1 MGRVAGMRAF
11 RIDAADPESAA
22 WLSRLGIAVRQSA
35 RFTWLGAPEIE
46 QHRPVRR
53 FLRGDFLAFEL
64 SAPNG
69 DCDARLIDP
78 EGNDS
83 ALTGNGSLV
92 CGFTP
97 ETRGVYTIL
106 YGAGDTMRFEV
117 VEMTDDE
124 SLLFIRADAG
134 TGTIADL
141 AGRGVTLRF
150 DSAATLQEANLEL
163 RLLCDGHVAR
173 IAYDVLPDT
182 PCRVGA
188 EHVIWDEL
196 LSADVLER
204 LLVSDTAE
212 LVVSVRGLATENF
225 QFERV
230 MALFGWEHDA
240 EGKLSAIDETGELDL
255 FAVTPGEPLR
265 VAAGV
270 SAERGSDFVLLRA
283 GHDKPL
289 QAGGLCFGPKILRP
303 AETQTAHHPDRLLR
317 QFDVCRDGA
326 ADGRSLADALIAWS
340 AAGVD
345 HPITQYRRGQIV
357 VQLGQWLVEQLCGAE
372 WARREAVLQSR
383 RGTKFAEA
391 FLDACG
397 SLGAG
402 FGDVPLSAAQHA
414 HLRRILLRLL
424 DSRGL
429 PIALNLGR
437 EPIDDDLAADLD
449 VMFNDAY
456 AALADELESV
466 GEQCPF
472 DPDEDID
479 VGEASDIWDRVLR
492 AAASQAEFVE
502 LVHLLRPLEAGDALS
517 RADFETMLPDDVIDL
532 VTDWIAHNGPAHL
545 ARSWNRELVEVAYW
559 LFAKPAVAARLNWRA
574 AIRRMLAD
582 SFSARAIRYAAL
594 RSGVFV
600 EGR

>member
-1 MGRVAGMRAF
+1 MR
-11 RIDAADPESAA
+11 
-22 WLSRLGIAVRQSA
+22 G
-35 RFTWLGAPEIE
+35 G
-46 QHRPVRR
+46 
-53 FLRGDFLAFEL
+53 FLAFEL

-78 EGNDS
+78 QGNDS
-83 ALTGNGSLV
+83 ALSGNGSLL

-97 ETRGVYTIL
+97 ETRGVYTIH
-106 YGAGDTMRFEV
+106 YGAGETMRFEV
-117 VEMTDDE
+117 VEATDDE
-124 SLLFIRADAG
+124 LLLFIRVDAG

-150 DSAATLQEANLEL
+150 DSAGTLQEANLEL
-163 RLLCDGHVAR
+163 RLLCDGHVVK
-173 IAYDVLPDT
+173 IAHDILPDT

-196 LSADVLER
+196 LSADTLER

-212 LVVSVRGLATENF
+212 LVVSVRGFAMENF

-240 EGKLSAIDETGELDL
+240 EGKLSAIDETGKLDL

-265 VAAGV
+265 VVAGV
-270 SAERGSDFVLLRA
+270 SAERGSDFILLRA

-289 QAGGLCFGPKILRP
+289 EAGGLCLGPKILRP
-303 AETQTAHHPDRLLR
+303 AETQTAHHPERLLR
-317 QFDVCRDGA
+317 QFDVRRDGD

-345 HPITQYRRGQIV
+345 HPITQFRRGQIV
-357 VQLGQWLVEQLCGAE
+357 VQLGHWLVEQLCGAE
-372 WARREAVLQSR
+372 WAQRETVLQSR
-383 RGTKFAEA
+383 HGTKFTEA
-391 FLDACG
+391 FLDACVR
-397 SLGAG
+397 LGVG
-402 FGDVPLSAAQHA
+402 FGDVTLSAAQQA

-429 PIALNLGR
+429 PITRKLGR
-437 EPIDDDLAADLD
+437 EPIDDDLAEDLD
-449 VMFNDAY
+449 GIFNDAY
-456 AALADELESV
+456 AALADEIESV
-466 GEQCPF
+466 GEHCPF
-472 DPDEDID
+472 DPEEDID
-479 VGEASDIWDRVLR
+479 VGEASDTWDRVLR

-502 LVHLLRPLEAGDALS
+502 LVDLLRPLEAGDVLS
-517 RADFETMLPDDVIDL
+517 RTDFETMLPDDVIDL
-532 VTDWIAHNGPAHL
+532 ITDWIAHNRPAHL

-574 AIRRMLAD
+574 ATQRMLAD

-594 RSGVFV
+594 RSGAFI